1 MWSAAHVS
9 VRQSSMQMRT
19 LRSAEK
25 NTTNNHG
32 VADCIAPRKTAYGN
46 GKLTET
52 VLKHEA
58 VQHIHKAIMVAR
70 IWPTGPI
77 TV

>member
-1 MWSAAHVS
+1 MELLTAS
-9 VRQSSMQMRT
+9 
-19 LRSAEK
+19 LREK
-25 NTTNNHG
+25 LLM
-32 VADCIAPRKTAYGN
+32 
-46 GKLTET
+46 GKENVTET

-58 VQHIHKAIMVAR
+58 VQQAIMVAR